1 MIGSVFRSVGGISK
15 ILGRVVG
22 RSSPA
27 VIVIIVIV
35 VVLVL
40 RVLVIDNLGRV
51 RLFQIEPKLDD
62 VEDQGDDSDEEE
74 F

>member
-1 MIGSVFRSVGGISK
+1 M
-15 ILGRVVG
+15 
-22 RSSPA
+22 
-27 VIVIIVIV
+27 IVIIVIV

-40 RVLVIDNLGRV
+40 RVLVIDNLRGV

-74 F
+74 L